1 MSITEVEV
9 VRSNVELAGPRAAE
23 PCVLIVGEEPTTSA
37 PTLTLSRALDRL
49 GTTVRFVDANQM
61 SRGEWIRQ
69 LRSATAIVLVSYAKV
84 DVYLLSQLATAVAM
98 DVPIVRWWVGHR
110 RAQRH
115 FARGDSPKCRS
126 RRLDCFDERRRRP
139 ASRGRARDD
148 RNSRPLRTIGDRRR
162 QLVDRDGGLGGR
174 VEARARLP
182 AESAK
187 GIFRSAHDRIG
198 HRRESRP
205 SLHRRR
211 GRDAFAGGVRAN
223 VESLGWV
230 WDMRQLY
237 LRAGCILRITTHDG
251 LPRMLIASL
260 LHGLYAI
267 YSWPLQGCWRAR
279 TVEEIDGRLAQYR
292 MATRPNIE
300 GRMAIQALLNG
311 KPELQMADAITGSSV
326 PARLRLR
333 GMSLAM
339 HTGIFAGRLG

>member
-1 MSITEVEV
+1 M
-9 VRSNVELAGPRAAE
+9 
-23 PCVLIVGEEPTTSA
+23 
-37 PTLTLSRALDRL
+37 
-49 GTTVRFVDANQM
+49 
-61 SRGEWIRQ
+61 
-69 LRSATAIVLVSYAKV
+69 
-84 DVYLLSQLATAVAM
+84 
-98 DVPIVRWWVGHR
+98 
-110 RAQRH
+110 
-115 FARGDSPKCRS
+115 
-126 RRLDCFDERRRRP
+126 
-139 ASRGRARDD
+139 
-148 RNSRPLRTIGDRRR
+148 
-162 QLVDRDGGLGGR
+162 
-174 VEARARLP
+174 
-182 AESAK
+182 
-187 GIFRSAHDRIG
+187 FRS
-198 HRRESRP
+198 
-205 SLHRRR
+205 
-211 GRDAFAGGVRAN
+211 FAGGWGTDVLNAISREAIRRNVARVDWIVSTNVAVAPHLVDELATIGIRARYVPSVIDVDSSSIVMADWADASKPVLVYLPSQRKEFFGARTIESVIAGNPDLHFIVVADETHSLAAYAN

-339 HTGIFAGRLG
+339 HTGIFAGRLA